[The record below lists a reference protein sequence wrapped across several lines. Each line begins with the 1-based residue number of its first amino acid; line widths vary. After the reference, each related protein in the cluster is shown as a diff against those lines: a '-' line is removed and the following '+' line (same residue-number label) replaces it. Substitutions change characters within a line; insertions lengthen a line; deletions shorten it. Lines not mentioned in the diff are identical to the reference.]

1 MGSEMART
9 VPVPKTLR
17 DKFSPTNRFAGW
29 RDRVINLF
37 LLFHLF
43 AILIWCLP
51 SNSLPLVV
59 CRELVRP
66 YFLWSGLFQSWDM
79 FSPSPRRTNG
89 YLQAMLAYSDGTTDY
104 WEFPRMDRL
113 SLSERYSKE
122 RYRKFEENLSEDK
135 FPDLWPDVA
144 RYIARHAPDG
154 SKRPEMVML
163 VVNWSDLVRNADGSF
178 TDLPWQSRVFYRYR
192 VEPEDFN

>member
-29 RDRVINLF
+29 RDRAINLF

-51 SNSLPLVV
+51 SNGLPLVV
-59 CRELVRP
+59 CRKLVRP

-104 WEFPRMDRL
+104 WEFPRMNRL
-113 SLSERYSKE
+113 SLSQRYSKE

-163 VVNWSDLVRNADGSF
+163 IMNWSDLVRNADGSF